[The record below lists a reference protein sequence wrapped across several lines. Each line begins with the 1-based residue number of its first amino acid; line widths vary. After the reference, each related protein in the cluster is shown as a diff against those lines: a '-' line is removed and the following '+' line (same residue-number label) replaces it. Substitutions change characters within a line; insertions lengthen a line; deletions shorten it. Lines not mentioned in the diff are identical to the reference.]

1 MSGAPDAT
9 HHNIVDDQWRAARN
23 QKNFSLQHP
32 PRALKRVGFVLT
44 CPADTAVSTWS
55 VHRAYRLTHG
65 EADQNLELPPIESIE
80 IRLPL

>member
-23 QKNFSLQHP
+23 QKNFSLQHA

-55 VHRAYRLTHG
+55 ATARTALPTAKR
-65 EADQNLELPPIESIE
+65 DQNLELPSIESIE